1 MFINIINEYKGQASA
16 EMILLIGGILIIVVV
31 LAFLYNS
38 YIRDVGEAIKNNE
51 VKNINNAIKN
61 LSSKVK

>member
-1 MFINIINEYKGQASA
+1 MFISISDEYNGQASA

-31 LAFLYNS
+31 LAFLYND
-38 YIRDVGEAIKNNE
+38 YIRDVGDTIKNNE

>member
-1 MFINIINEYKGQASA
+1 MFIRIIDEYNGQASA

-31 LAFLYNS
+31 LAFLYNA
-38 YIRDVGEAIKNNE
+38 YIRDVGDTIKNNE